1 MALFFVFAL
10 AAVIVAALVITP
22 LRRLKQRRALA
33 GRPFPRRWR
42 QLLRRRWWL
51 YLTLPPDVRRR
62 LQRQLQVMMAET
74 RIYGC
79 NGLTPTEEM
88 KLLILA
94 QAGLLYHNISR
105 DRLAD
110 FPNVLLYPQAFVR
123 EEEAAD
129 ELGLVSRRRHVLLGE
144 SWETGKVILSWS
156 DIEQDLTQLDG
167 HNLVMHE
174 YAHQI
179 DGQDGV
185 MNGAPLLP
193 SDHLYQSWST
203 SMEVAYRDLCVRA
216 ESGKAPLDPYAGT
229 NPAEFFAVVT
239 ETFFTQPE
247 RLHREYPDVYRL
259 LTQFYRQ
266 EPLDWQLPGGGA

>member
-1 MALFFVFAL
+1 MTLFLVFAL
-10 AAVIVAALVITP
+10 AGAIIAALIIAP
-22 LRRLKQRRALA
+22 LRRLKQRRDLA

-42 QLLRRRWWL
+42 RLLRRRWRL
-51 YLTLPPDVRRR
+51 YRALPPEVRRR

-74 RIYGC
+74 PFYGC
-79 NGLTPTEEM
+79 NGLSPTEEM

-94 QAGLLYHNISR
+94 QASLLYRNISR

-110 FPNVLLYPQAFVR
+110 FPHVLLYPQAFVR
-123 EEEAAD
+123 EAETPD
-129 ELGLVSRRRHVLLGE
+129 ELGLVSQQRHVLLGE
-144 SWETGKVILSWS
+144 SWETGRVILSWS
-156 DIEQDLTQLDG
+156 DIEQDLTRLDG

-193 SDHLYQSWST
+193 SDRLYQRWSST
-203 SMEVAYRDLCVRA
+203 MKAAYRDLCTRA
-216 ESGKAPLDPYAGT
+216 EGGEAPLDPYACT
-229 NPAEFFAVVT
+229 NPAEFFAVTT

-247 RLHREYPDVYRL
+247 GLYRQYPDVYRL
-259 LTQFYRQ
+259 LAQFFRQ
-266 EPLDWQLPGGGA
+266 EPLEWGLPGGGA

>member
-1 MALFFVFAL
+1 M
-10 AAVIVAALVITP
+10 IVAALVIAP
-22 LRRLKQRRALA
+22 LRRLKQRRELA

-42 QLLRRRWWL
+42 QLLRRRWRL
-51 YLTLPPDVRRR
+51 YRALPPEVRLR

-74 RIYGC
+74 QVYGC

-94 QAGLLYHNISR
+94 QACLLYHNISR
-105 DRLAD
+105 DRLAN

-123 EEEAAD
+123 EEEAPD
-129 ELGLVSRRRHVLLGE
+129 DLGLVSRQRHVLLGE
-144 SWETGKVILSWS
+144 SWETGRVILSWS

-193 SDHLYQSWST
+193 SDRLYQSWST
-203 SMEVAYRDLCVRA
+203 TMEAAYRDLCARA
-216 ESGKAPLDPYAGT
+216 ESGQAPLDPYAGT

-239 ETFFTQPE
+239 ETFFTQPGL
-247 RLHREYPDVYRL
+247 LHRHYPDVYRL
-259 LTQFYRQ
+259 LAQFYRQ